1 MLFHAPSMAINS
13 NEQPVVNLAQSQIID
28 KIQVVGVQR
37 VEAGTVRSYMIIKEG
52 DTFDRQ
58 RVDRSLKSLFSTGL
72 FADVSIKREGP
83 NLTVT
88 VVENPIINRISFEG
102 NRKFDESELKSEISL
117 RPRIVYTRSKI
128 QSDVKRLLSIYRQNG
143 RFAATIEPK
152 VIQLKQNRVDLV
164 FEISE
169 GDDTN
174 IQTIKFVGNKE
185 FSDGRLRE
193 IVSTKETSIWKI
205 FSSDD
210 VYDPDRLNYD
220 RELLRRFYLTN
231 GYADFRIESAI
242 AELSSDRSEFFIT
255 FTVNEGIRYKF
266 GKIDI
271 NARLSNLK
279 KEDLRGIE
287 KYEQGDWYDA
297 QAVEKSIGGLT
308 EQVGE
313 LGYAF
318 VDIQPRVNRDR
329 EKKVINITFEIL
341 EGPRVFVERIDIE
354 GNVRTLDK
362 VIRRE
367 FRLVEGDAFNSS
379 NIRRSRKRIQNL
391 GFFEDV
397 KLEQVPGSA
406 PDKAVVKL
414 EVEEKSTGEIS
425 FGAGFSSVAGPLGE
439 FNITETNFLGRGQY
453 VKVGLTI
460 AAKKSEIDFSFTEP
474 FFLDREIRAGFDL
487 FHTREDHQTSSSF
500 DSKKTGG
507 RLRSSYLLTED
518 LTQGWVYTLKS
529 EKVEDVSSTASQL
542 IRDQSGKKTLSQI
555 GHYLTIDRRDSRFN
569 PTEGY
574 YGQFATDIAGL
585 GGSTKHVRNVVKG
598 MKYYPIADKITF
610 SLKGSVGYVVG
621 LGDDV
626 ILSERFNV
634 GGESIRGFATAGI
647 GPRDKTTYDALGG
660 EWMYTSSAQV
670 EFPLGLPEDY
680 DIKGRLF
687 TDLGSLSQISPSSSV
702 VTDDKTLRISAGTG
716 ITWVSPFGPIGLDLG
731 FPLVKGDIDQ
741 VEHIRMNFGTRF

>member
-1 MLFHAPSMAINS
+1 MNADTSKIKTLGNKRIS
-13 NEQPVVNLAQSQIID
+13 NETVVLISGLGGYSEISDQLISDALR
-28 KIQVVGVQR
+28 KL
-37 VEAGTVRSYMIIKEG
+37 T
-52 DTFDRQ
+52 
-58 RVDRSLKSLFSTGL
+58 KSGLFSN
-72 FADVSIKREGP
+72 VRIKRE
-83 NLTVT
+83 NDVILVE
-88 VVENPIINRISFEG
+88 VKENPLVNEILFEG
-102 NRKFDESELKSEISL
+102 NKVASDDELLGLIS
-117 RPRIVYTRSKI
+117 SKVSNAYSKETVL
-128 QSDVKRLLSIYRQNG
+128 QDVKRLTQFYKSRG
-143 RFAATIEPK
+143 RYNA
-152 VIQLKQNRVDLV
+152 VIKPQFVNTSGNLINLI
-164 FEISE
+164 FEIIE
-169 GDDTN
+169 GDLLEV
-174 IQTIKFVGNKE
+174 KEVVFVGNKE

-193 IVSTKETSIWKI
+193 VVSTKETSIWKI

-555 GHYLTIDRRDSRFN
+555 
-569 PTEGY
+569 
-574 YGQFATDIAGL
+574 
-585 GGSTKHVRNVVKG
+585 K
-598 MKYYPIADKITF
+598 
-610 SLKGSVGYVVG
+610 
-621 LGDDV
+621 
-626 ILSERFNV
+626 
-634 GGESIRGFATAGI
+634 TA
-647 GPRDKTTYDALGG
+647 
-660 EWMYTSSAQV
+660 W
-670 EFPLGLPEDY
+670 
-680 DIKGRLF
+680 
-687 TDLGSLSQISPSSSV
+687 
-702 VTDDKTLRISAGTG
+702 
-716 ITWVSPFGPIGLDLG
+716 
-731 FPLVKGDIDQ
+731 
-741 VEHIRMNFGTRF
+741 